1 MNVELFGGG
10 IAVGNRLV
18 SLRMWNSAGNEVAE
32 SDRIFYGWVPPRVN
46 NAKFDELRT
55 HLIYCPAEVLLDSV
69 LDLVGQVNQGNT
81 DEASLNQTKLGELV
95 EEINCKI
102 LTATVK
108 TIRSNE
114 NETNLEIDVLFDENN
129 TVVEIASIS
138 SQDSPDPDT
147 FESWEY
153 LAERLNN
160 FFSN

>member
-1 MNVELFGGG
+1 MSNQLFGGG

-46 NAKFDELRT
+46 EIKFDELRM
-55 HLIYCPAEVLLDSV
+55 HLLYCRAEVLLENV
-69 LDLVGQVNQGNT
+69 TELVDLVNQGNT
-81 DEASLNQTKLGELV
+81 DEDSLNESKLGKLV
-95 EEINCKI
+95 EEIHCKI

-108 TIRSNE
+108 TVRSNE
-114 NETNLEIDVLFDENN
+114 NDTHLELDVLFDENN
-129 TVVEIASIS
+129 TVHEIASVS
-138 SQDSPDPDT
+138 SQESIDPDT

-160 FFSN
+160 FFNQ